1 MASIVHPAGIWST
14 SDDENKRS
22 GHGTDAVSTRHASLQ
37 TDRQHI
43 SRDRTMS
50 ATEDEKLPSA
60 AVELTSMQN
69 IRHAQAGRSLPAAG
83 SPTGQPVD
91 GGLAE
96 EHGSPRVP
104 VTQGVPPELL
114 NLAAEIVFVVTC
126 SGGQLVSALLIGH
139 VTVTQAVFGDAL
151 GISPSQIPWLLGSS
165 MLPCG
170 LSVVISGFLADL
182 MPPKP
187 LMVRPVLWES
197 LWNANAAAAITP
209 RLKVLFFVASA
220 MQGLAAGVLVS
231 ASMSIL
237 GRVYSPGI
245 RKTRVFSL
253 MAACSPLG
261 CWLGCL
267 LAGAPSSHFPWI
279 FGGSA
284 ILMGVLTV
292 AAQITIPPLRPAR
305 DSLNTEAPLLR
316 HFDYIGAGLASVGC
330 TLIIFGLTQGDSADW
345 NPYTYSLIMVG
356 FVMLGV
362 F

>member
-1 MASIVHPAGIWST
+1 MHQGQDSKAVHSSQVESWDQKDVARMASIVHPAGIWST
-14 SDDENKRS
+14 SDDENKRRS
-22 GHGTDAVSTRHASLQ
+22 HGTDAVSTRHASLQ

-60 AVELTSMQN
+60 AVELASMQN

-96 EHGSPRVP
+96 EHGSPRAP
-104 VTQGVPPELL
+104 VSQGIPPELP

-139 VTVTQAVFGDAL
+139 VAVTQAVFGDAL
-151 GISPSQIPWLLGSS
+151 GISPSQIPWLLGAS
-165 MLPCG
+165 MLSCG
-170 LSVVISGFLADL
+170 LSV
-182 MPPKP
+182 
-187 LMVRPVLWES
+187 
-197 LWNANAAAAITP
+197 AA
-209 RLKVLFFVASA
+209 
-220 MQGLAAGVLVS
+220 
-231 ASMSIL
+231 
-237 GRVYSPGI
+237 
-245 RKTRVFSL
+245 
-253 MAACSPLG
+253 
-261 CWLGCL
+261 
-267 LAGAPSSHFPWI
+267 H
-279 FGGSA
+279 
-284 ILMGVLTV
+284 
-292 AAQITIPPLRPAR
+292 ITIPPLRPAR
-305 DSLNTEAPLLR
+305 DSLNTEAPSLR